1 LNVHINLT
9 GGFNLQVKYELI
21 KSILLILIFNVIFCN
36 FIITLNSN
44 VSDQMNVE
52 NYIRESLKD
61 HKIHLTLLDPEE
73 QSPEEA
79 VSIAVEAVS
88 GGTDGIMLGGST
100 SDSTELDATAKALKE
115 NVDVPII
122 LFPGNISGVSK
133 YADAIFFMSLLNS
146 SNPYWITG
154 AQALGAPTIKKI
166 GIETISMGYLVVEPG
181 GTVGWVGDAKIIPRM
196 KPDLAT
202 AYAMAAEFMGMKL
215 IYLEAGS
222 GADEHIPEEM
232 IRMVKK
238 MTDSI
243 VIVGG
248 GIRTGEDAASIASAG
263 ADILVTG
270 TVVENTSN
278 IKDKIRELVDGV
290 RSV

>member
-1 LNVHINLT
+1 
-9 GGFNLQVKYELI
+9 
-21 KSILLILIFNVIFCN
+21 
-36 FIITLNSN
+36 
-44 VSDQMNVE
+44 MNVE

-73 QSPEEA
+73 QSPEVA
-79 VSIAVEAVS
+79 VKIAIEAVS

-100 SDSTELDATAKALKE
+100 SDSTELDATAKALKQ

-154 AQALGAPTIKKI
+154 AQALGAPTIKKM

-181 GTVGWVGDAKIIPRM
+181 GTVGWVGDAKLIPRI
-196 KPDLAT
+196 KPDLAA
-202 AYAMAAEFMGMKL
+202 AYAIAAEFMGMKL
-215 IYLEAGS
+215 LYLEAGS
-222 GADEHIPEEM
+222 GANQHIPQEM
-232 IRMVKK
+232 IQMVKK
-238 MTDSI
+238 VTNTL

-248 GIRTGEDAASIASAG
+248 GIRTGEDAAKVALAG
-263 ADILVTG
+263 ADIIVTG

-278 IKDKIRELVDGV
+278 IKAKIKELVDGA
-290 RSV
+290 RSKA

>member
-1 LNVHINLT
+1 
-9 GGFNLQVKYELI
+9 
-21 KSILLILIFNVIFCN
+21 
-36 FIITLNSN
+36 
-44 VSDQMNVE
+44 MNVE

-79 VSIAVEAVS
+79 VLIAIQAVS

-100 SDSTELDATAKALKE
+100 TDSAELNATAKALKE

-133 YADAIFFMSLLNS
+133 HADAIFFMSLLNS

-154 AQALGAPTIKKI
+154 AQALGAPIIKRM

-181 GTVGWVGDAKIIPRM
+181 GTVGWVGDAKVIPRI
-196 KPDLAT
+196 KPDLAA

-215 IYLEAGS
+215 LYLEAGS
-222 GADEHIPEEM
+222 GADRHIPEEM
-232 IRMVKK
+232 IQMVKK
-238 MTDSI
+238 TTDTI

-248 GIRTGEDAASIASAG
+248 GIRTGEDAANVASAG

-270 TVVENTSN
+270 TVVENSSN
-278 IKDKIRELVDGV
+278 IKEKIKELVDGV
-290 RSV
+290 RSAGV